1 MDYTREHVTFI
12 LNNWIKNE
20 KLCVEKTGHSLSS
33 IKLMLQNIGASYGFL
48 NFGTGNPMCTLF
60 NLNTREIH
68 TCSISFLV
76 GNYEFRSLHTVI
88 TNTVNEIVKN
98 YLNPIITVLR
108 MDNTR

>member
-48 NFGTGNPMCTLF
+48 NFGTGNPMYTEMADKYRNR
-60 NLNTREIH
+60 NLIFGEPM
-68 TCSISFLV
+68 SKKSFCKRFDLI
-76 GNYEFRSLHTVI
+76 R
-88 TNTVNEIVKN
+88 
-98 YLNPIITVLR
+98 
-108 MDNTR
+108 